1 MDVIDEHMIQV
12 SLNSRETYT
21 EIIEL
26 RMSGPSALSGF
37 EDIRSSLESK
47 VGTFVKQRLA
57 S

>member
-1 MDVIDEHMIQV
+1 MDVIDEHMMQV

-26 RMSGPSALSGF
+26 RMSGPSGF

>member
-1 MDVIDEHMIQV
+1 MDVIDKHMIQV

-47 VGTFVKQRLA
+47 VGTFIKQRLA